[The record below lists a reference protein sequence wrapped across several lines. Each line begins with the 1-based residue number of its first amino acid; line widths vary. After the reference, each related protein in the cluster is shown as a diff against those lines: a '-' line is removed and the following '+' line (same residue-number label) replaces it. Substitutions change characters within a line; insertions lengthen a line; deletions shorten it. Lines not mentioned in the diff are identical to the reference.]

1 MIELHLGGH
10 LAFYAP
16 QKKSHFSFPVDQ
28 DTELRVIL
36 QELGVPPAEVA
47 IVAVNGELVDL
58 AAARVKP
65 GDRIELYPP
74 MGGG

>member
-16 QKKSHFSFPVDQ
+16 QKQSRFSVPIDQ
-28 DTELRVIL
+28 PTELKVIL
-36 QELGVPPAEVA
+36 QKLGVPLAEVA

-58 AAARVKP
+58 AASRVNP

>member
-10 LAFYAP
+10 LSFYAP
-16 QKKSHFSFPVDQ
+16 QKQSRFNLPVDQ
-28 DTELRVIL
+28 PTELEGIL
-36 QELGVPPAEVA
+36 QKLGVPLAEVA
-47 IVAVNGELVDL
+47 IGAVNGELVEL
-58 AAARVKP
+58 PAARVNP

>member
-16 QKKSHFSFPVDQ
+16 QKQSRFNVPIDQ
-28 DTELRVIL
+28 PTELKVIL
-36 QELGVPPAEVA
+36 QKLGVPLAEVA

-58 AAARVKP
+58 AASRVNP

>member
-1 MIELHLGGH
+1 MLELHLGGH

-16 QKKSHFSFPVDQ
+16 QKQSRFNIPIDQ
-28 DTELRVIL
+28 PTDLGLIL
-36 QELGVPPAEVA
+36 QQLGVPLAEVA

-58 AAARVKP
+58 ASTRVKP
-65 GDRIELYPP
+65 GDRVELYPP

>member
-10 LAFYAP
+10 LAFYAS
-16 QKKSHFSFPVDQ
+16 QKQSRFSIPIDQ
-28 DTELRVIL
+28 PTELEVIL
-36 QELGVPPAEVA
+36 QKLGVPLAEVA
-47 IVAVNGELVDL
+47 IAAVNGELVEL
-58 AAARVKP
+58 AATRVNP

>member
-16 QKKSHFSFPVDQ
+16 QKKSSFSIPIDQ
-28 DTELRVIL
+28 PTELDVIL
-36 QELGVPPAEVA
+36 HQLGIPLAEVA
-47 IVAVNGELVDL
+47 IVAVNGELVNL
-58 AAARVKP
+58 ATTRVNP

>member
-10 LAFYAP
+10 LSFYAP
-16 QKKSHFSFPVDQ
+16 QKQSRFNIPMDQ
-28 DTELRVIL
+28 PTELEGIL
-36 QELGVPPAEVA
+36 QKLGIPLAEVA
-47 IVAVNGELVDL
+47 IVVVNGELVEL
-58 AAARVKP
+58 AAALVNP

>member
-10 LAFYAP
+10 LSFYAP
-16 QKKSHFSFPVDQ
+16 QKQSRFSVPIDQ
-28 DTELRVIL
+28 PTDLEAIL
-36 QELGVPPAEVA
+36 QKLGVPLAEVA

-58 AAARVKP
+58 AATRVNP

>member
-16 QKKSHFSFPVDQ
+16 QKQSHLSIPVDRP
-28 DTELRVIL
+28 TELSLIL

-47 IVAVNGELVDL
+47 IAAVNGELVDL

>member
-16 QKKSHFSFPVDQ
+16 HKQSRFSIPIDQ
-28 DTELRVIL
+28 PTELEVIL
-36 QELGVPPAEVA
+36 QKLGVPLAEVA
-47 IVAVNGELVDL
+47 IAAVNGELVEL
-58 AAARVKP
+58 AATRVNP

>member
-1 MIELHLGGH
+1 MLELHLGGH
-10 LAFYAP
+10 LVFYAP
-16 QKKSHFSFPVDQ
+16 QKQSRFSIPVDQ
-28 DTELRVIL
+28 PTELNVIL
-36 QELGVPPAEVA
+36 QQLGVPLAEVA

-58 AAARVKP
+58 AASRVNP